1 MEKPIYYKVKQYL
14 SNNSSLQMIL
24 EGKLQHRVTTPKKT
38 QEINNLTTNSEEKNH
53 THIIPLPTAKIIGTT
68 NC

>member
-1 MEKPIYYKVKQYL
+1 
-14 SNNSSLQMIL
+14 MIL

-53 THIIPLPTAKIIGTT
+53 THIIPLPTAKIIGTN